1 MKKIAD
7 GETLNR
13 ILSRLAH
20 EIAERNRGAENIAV
34 VGVRK
39 RGVQVAKLICDKLE
53 EIEGIRPDMGV
64 LDVTLYR
71 DDLIGLKKGA
81 PLGTIIDF
89 SLADRSVILCDD
101 VLFTGR
107 TVRAAISAI
116 LDIGRPKRIQLL
128 SIVDRGHR
136 ELPIRADY
144 IGKNIPTSL
153 REKVFVRFRE
163 TDGFDGIYLLKEG
176 EELDKLC

>member
-13 ILSRLAH
+13 IFSRLAH

-53 EIEGIRPDMGV
+53 KIEGVRPDMGI
-64 LDVTLYR
+64 LDATLYR
-71 DDLIGLKKGA
+71 DDLIGLKKGT

-89 SLADRSVILCDD
+89 DIADRSVVLCDD

-107 TVRAAISAI
+107 TVRAAISAL
-116 LDIGRPKRIQLL
+116 LDIGRPKCIQLL

-144 IGKNIPTSL
+144 IGKNLPTSWK
-153 REKVFVRFRE
+153 EKVFVRFRE

-176 EELDKLC
+176 EELDELC